1 MQSSILLVRRSC
13 RHSSGGSEAAATA
26 IHVAVYN
33 FCRTHSTIRCTPA
46 MAAGVIDRLWGMG
59 DLYDAVTQHAAQVAA
74 KRKRDRRIQRLI
86 DRLQRGE

>member
-1 MQSSILLVRRSC
+1 MKRFTRFALGISKKLENV
-13 RHSSGGSEAAATA
+13 AAATA

-33 FCRTHSTIRCTPA
+33 FVRVHSTLGCTPA

-59 DLYDAVTQHAAQVAA
+59 DLYDAVTEHAAQVAA

-86 DRLQRGE
+86 DCLKQDG